1 MFRLGTDAW
10 HAWLYRL
17 TGANPAGT
25 DFRYFAEDCAA
36 AAEDGDRREVVR
48 LAHWDEAAGLLRVS
62 RFDGSVYRLDGDAVA
77 REANGDGPALFD
89 DSPVWLPYEPDFAE
103 PDGASAGA
111 AGAALDWSTRA
122 VPHWDEAPEE
132 QALLHRTWWLAT
144 FFTELC
150 PTRPILVFKGE
161 KGSAKTTAVRVLL
174 RLLFGPLVDVC
185 GVPEKR
191 QDFVALA
198 SNSHVVALDNL
209 DEFAPWLRD
218 ELAAIATG
226 KEDQVRELYTT
237 NDVARIRYRCWV
249 AITSRTPD
257 TLQRDDVVDRTLLLS
272 VSRMEHGERKR
283 EKLLHEEVM
292 RKRNRWWGDTLT
304 ALNAVVAELRRA
316 GLPERGE
323 LRMEDWAALGAV
335 AARAG
340 GREAVWRR
348 SLERVRAAQGAF
360 LLEDDVVTS
369 GIETWLASPQH
380 TSRPIATRDLYEHVR
395 NSLFGPNRPDAAW
408 PRSVKSFGRRLAGI
422 RRELAARLARDG
434 VSMTWRELHGNTVY
448 EFVR

>member
-1 MFRLGTDAW
+1 M
-10 HAWLYRL
+10 
-17 TGANPAGT
+17 
-25 DFRYFAEDCAA
+25 
-36 AAEDGDRREVVR
+36 
-48 LAHWDEAAGLLRVS
+48 LRVS
-62 RFDGSVYRLDGDAVA
+62 RFDGSVYRLDGDAIA
-77 REANGDGPALFD
+77 LEANGDGPALFD
-89 DSPVWLPYEPDFAE
+89 DSPVWLPYEP
-103 PDGASAGA
+103 
-111 AGAALDWSTRA
+111 ALRPEDRTGDRLPGPTGGTALSWSTRD

-209 DEFAPWLRD
+209 DDFAPWLRD
-218 ELAAIATG
+218 ELASIATG

-237 NDVARIRYRCWV
+237 NDVVRIRYRCWV

-272 VSRMEHGERKR
+272 VKRLESGERRR

-292 RKRNRWWGDTLT
+292 RQRNRWWGDTLT

-340 GREAVWRR
+340 GQEAVWER

-369 GIETWLASPQH
+369 GIEAWLASPQH
-380 TSRPIATRDLYEHVR
+380 TPRPIATRDLYERVR
-395 NSLFGPNRPDAAW
+395 DALFGTDRPDASW

-422 RRELAARLARDG
+422 RRELASRLARDG